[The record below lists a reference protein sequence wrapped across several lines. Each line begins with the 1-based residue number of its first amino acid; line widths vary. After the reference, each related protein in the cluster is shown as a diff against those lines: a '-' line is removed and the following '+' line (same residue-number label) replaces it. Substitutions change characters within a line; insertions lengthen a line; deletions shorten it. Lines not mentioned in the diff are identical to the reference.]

1 MRITTVS
8 RRVGIAG
15 ASLLAACASLAA
27 FVGADPADGAQGA
40 GSYLVGVSEPMTG
53 AEAQAGT
60 EIYDGELLAVDKIN
74 AAGGVL
80 GHKIVL
86 KEEDDACDP
95 QTSVNAANKL
105 ISLGV
110 QAMVGGYCS
119 SAAQP
124 AEPIYARAGIPN
136 IQAAANST
144 TLTSAG
150 YHDVFLV
157 DPSGSQQALE
167 AAGFFSKVLKVK
179 NLLIADDQS
188 TYAVNVA
195 QLTEK
200 DLAGGPVKVLP
211 VQAIPATTQDFTAV
225 ITTIKSENAS
235 AVYWTGYFAQAAEF
249 VRQLRSAGLTIPFVT
264 ADGSVDPTF
273 IKDAG
278 ADADGTYATI
288 SVLTSFLTGAA
299 AKAFDSSYVAH
310 FHAQPGPYSAY
321 GYDGIDALADAAKL
335 AGSISPAKV
344 ISALHRLKFAGLT
357 GEVSF
362 APNGSRIGAHFVVLE
377 VSGGQYKLAP
387 NQPPSA

>member
-1 MRITTVS
+1 
-8 RRVGIAG
+8 
-15 ASLLAACASLAA
+15 
-27 FVGADPADGAQGA
+27 
-40 GSYLVGVSEPMTG
+40 MTG

-86 KEEDDACDP
+86 QEEDDACDP

-105 ISLGV
+105 VSLGV

-124 AEPIYARAGIPN
+124 AEAIYARAGIPN
-136 IQAAANST
+136 IQAAANSS
-144 TLTSAG
+144 TLTEAG
-150 YHDVFLV
+150 YHNVFLI
-157 DPSGSQQALE
+157 DPGGPLQAQE
-167 AAGFFSKVLKVK
+167 AVGLFTKVLKVK
-179 NLLIADDQS
+179 TLFIADDLS

-195 QLTEK
+195 QLTAK
-200 DLAGGPVKVLP
+200 GLAGTSVKVLP
-211 VQAIPATTQDFTAV
+211 IEAVPSTDQDFSSV
-225 ITTIKSENAS
+225 IETLRVDKAT

-249 VRQLRSAGLTIPFVT
+249 VRQLRTDGITIPFVC

-278 ADADGTYATI
+278 AAANGTYATI
-288 SVLTSFLTGAA
+288 AVLSSFLTGSA
-299 AKAFDSSYVAH
+299 AKAFDSAYSSR

-321 GYDGIDALADAAKL
+321 GYDGIYALADAAKA
-335 AGSISPAKV
+335 AGSLSPAKV
-344 ISALHRLKFAGLT
+344 ITALHSLKFAGLT

-362 APNGSRIGAHFVVLE
+362 AANGSRLGAHFVVLE
-377 VSGGQYKLAP
+377 VIGGQYKLAP
-387 NQPPSA
+387 QQPPTT